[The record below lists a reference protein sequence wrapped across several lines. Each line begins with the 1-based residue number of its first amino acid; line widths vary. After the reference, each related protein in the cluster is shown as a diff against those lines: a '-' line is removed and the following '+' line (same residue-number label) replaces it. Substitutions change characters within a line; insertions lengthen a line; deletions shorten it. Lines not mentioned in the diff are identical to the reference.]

1 MKAVLLKSISR
12 TAFYILKDILIMK
25 RNLLLFPLLALL
37 LLLTACVQKQP
48 VQAPC
53 TIDLTCS
60 LEGYSKGV
68 LTLTDGTVLDSLCLT
83 DGHLSLLRTDSA
95 QMPYV
100 AKVKLVNDNDP
111 TDDIYMPIV
120 VEGGTVTVVLSE
132 LYTTKGTPLNKAM
145 QQFFVEMQRVHD
157 SLEGETN
164 PKVVAESYS
173 AFFKKQI
180 LLHSNDVIGRFVLEE
195 YGPNMTAD
203 DGMEVKTVMK

>member
-12 TAFYILKDILIMK
+12 TAFYILNNILIMK
-25 RNLLLFPLLALL
+25 RNLLLFPLLALVAL
-37 LLLTACVQKQP
+37 LVSCGQKQP

-60 LEGYSKGV
+60 LEGYTKGV
-68 LTLTDGTVLDSLCLT
+68 LTLVDGSVLDSICLT
-83 DGHLSLLRTDSA
+83 DGHLSLHRTDSA
-95 QMPYV
+95 LMPYV
-100 AKVKLVNDNDP
+100 AKVTLVNDNDP

-120 VEGGTVTVVLSE
+120 VEGGTVTVVLGE
-132 LYTTKGTPLNKAM
+132 LYTTWGTPLNKAM

-157 SLEGETN
+157 SLEGETD

-180 LLHSNDVIGRFVLEE
+180 LLHSNDVIGRFVLAE
-195 YGPNMTAD
+195 YGANMTPD